1 MLAAYDILG
10 VPKGTKSK
18 KLSLIHILMLVK
30 ALIGNVRARF
40 TDMSSISIWALEY
53 SSAVSPLLNTSL
65 RLLLKKIP
73 HKNAIQPIAVNIKRK
88 IPLRRYM
95 DCLLYTSRCV

>member
-1 MLAAYDILG
+1 MKGPNTLLIISSSLRIIYFSWADI
-10 VPKGTKSK
+10 
-18 KLSLIHILMLVK
+18 MLVK

-95 DCLLYTSRCV
+95 ES